1 MLLFHPSM
9 PAVAEH
15 PHLQHIAKSLR
26 VTAPNLPRYSQT
38 ISLDPIF
45 AALIKAYNDGARH
58 EDVDIKN
65 LRDWTIVLLRIR
77 CRGRSADVVNINW
90 IWSDDPSRSEI
101 AGLHGVSPRAVM
113 AADAMHPQVNIDAE
127 TASQYVSV
135 QRVRYDFPKNFRSR
149 ARMSEW
155 KDLGPFLRDRP
166 GFRPEYSLCCAR
178 HALNVLLHRTAGM
191 PASPFVDPVRQAE
204 HIPRVF
210 LSVQRRQGQ
219 FYPIRAGTA
228 ATLVKKILKALGFDV
243 TKFKA
248 HILRSASIVAGV
260 EAGEHV
266 DNVLQ
271 AASVSKKVFSIFYDL
286 PIQVTPANPVDS
298 SVAESAAAVT
308 AIVSTSNVRDG
319 SGLVLRG
326 QPPANQGDASGVFA
340 PLRLANRPA
349 LG

>member
-1 MLLFHPSM
+1 MVRAQGKYF
-9 PAVAEH
+9 
-15 PHLQHIAKSLR
+15 
-26 VTAPNLPRYSQT
+26 
-38 ISLDPIF
+38 PI
-45 AALIKAYNDGARH
+45 
-58 EDVDIKN
+58 
-65 LRDWTIVLLRIR
+65 
-77 CRGRSADVVNINW
+77 
-90 IWSDDPSRSEI
+90 
-101 AGLHGVSPRAVM
+101 
-113 AADAMHPQVNIDAE
+113 Q
-127 TASQYVSV
+127 AS
-135 QRVRYDFPKNFRSR
+135 
-149 ARMSEW
+149 
-155 KDLGPFLRDRP
+155 
-166 GFRPEYSLCCAR
+166 
-178 HALNVLLHRTAGM
+178 
-191 PASPFVDPVRQAE
+191 
-204 HIPRVF
+204 
-210 LSVQRRQGQ
+210 
-219 FYPIRAGTA
+219 TA
-228 ATLVKKILKALGFDV
+228 ASLVKAILKALGFDV

-248 HILRSASIVAGV
+248 HILRSASTCIVAGV